1 MYRYR
6 ENNEGEGI
14 TIPWQQ
20 WLAHG
25 LAITHE

>member
-6 ENNEGEGI
+6 ENNEGDGI

-20 WLAHG
+20 WLANG
-25 LAITHE
+25 LAISHE